1 MYLPMNDSTPIT
13 SHPSARVLNNL
24 RAFARAYRPNNPEL
38 EVATFATEEGK
49 KSVVLLKA

>member
-1 MYLPMNDSTPIT
+1 MNDSTPIMPQ
-13 SHPSARVLNNL
+13 PSARVLHQL